1 MSYNRSNIG
10 SGSRSVGRNT
20 FEFGRTYV
28 VRPKGTHQA
37 TIVWLHAIGETGSSW
52 TQLLESLPIPNIKWI
67 CPTAPTRPITL
78 FGGHHSTAWFNVEG
92 LSENAT
98 DDVEGLD
105 ASATHIVNMLSNER
119 DDIKLG
125 VAGFSMGAAMALYSA
140 TCRAIGQFGNGN
152 RYPIN
157 LSVAV
162 ALSGW
167 LPCSRIV
174 RSRVHASREAARR
187 AASLPVLV
195 CHGQVDDVAE
205 HKLGENSAEILRSSG
220 FQNITFCSYNGL
232 GHYTIP
238 QEMYDVCSWLVRQ
251 MGISGYGD

>member
-10 SGSRSVGRNT
+10 SGSRNT

-28 VRPKGTHQA
+28 VRPRGTHQA
-37 TIVWLHAIGETGSSW
+37 TVVWLHGIGETGSSW
-52 TQLLESLPIPNIKWI
+52 LQFLESLPLPNVKWI
-67 CPTAPTRPITL
+67 CPTAPARPIAL
-78 FGGHHSTAWFNVEG
+78 FGGHSSTAWFNLED
-92 LSENAT
+92 LSDNAT

-140 TCRAIGQFGNGN
+140 TCRVMGQFRNGN

-157 LSVAV
+157 LSMAV

-174 RSRVHASREAARR
+174 ARGVHASQDAGRR
-187 AASLPVLV
+187 ATLPVLV
-195 CHGQVDDVAE
+195 CHGQVE
-205 HKLGENSAEILRSSG
+205 
-220 FQNITFCSYNGL
+220 
-232 GHYTIP
+232 
-238 QEMYDVCSWLVRQ
+238 
-251 MGISGYGD
+251 

>member
-10 SGSRSVGRNT
+10 SGSRNVGRNT

-37 TIVWLHAIGETGSSW
+37 TIVWLHGIGEMGSSW
-52 TQLLESLPIPNIKWI
+52 SQFLESLPLPNIKWI
-67 CPTAPTRPITL
+67 CPTAPSRPIAL
-78 FGGHHSTAWFNVEG
+78 FGGAQSTAWFNVEDM
-92 LSENAT
+92 SENAT

-105 ASATHIVNMLSNER
+105 ASATHIANMLTNER

-140 TCRAIGQFGNGN
+140 TCRVLGQYGNGN

-157 LSVAV
+157 LSVVV

-174 RSRVHASREAARR
+174 RSRVHASQEAARR
-187 AASLPVLV
+187 ASLLPILL
-195 CHGQVDDVAE
+195 CHGQVDDMVDYK
-205 HKLGENSAEILRSSG
+205 HGEKSAQTLRSTG
-220 FQNITFCSYNGL
+220 FQNMTFRTYNGL
-232 GHYTIP
+232 GHHTIP
-238 QEMYDVCSWLVRQ
+238 EELNDVCCWLVAR
-251 MGISGYGD
+251 MGLSGYGV

>member
-10 SGSRSVGRNT
+10 SGSMNVGSDR

-28 VRPKGTHQA
+28 VRPTGTHEA
-37 TIVWLHAIGETGSSW
+37 TIVWLHGIGETGSSW
-52 TQLLESLPIPNIKWI
+52 SQFLEPLPLPNVKWI

-78 FGGHHSTAWFNVEG
+78 FGGHHSTAWFNVEE

-105 ASATHIVNMLSNER
+105 ASAAHIANMLSNER

-140 TCRAIGQFGNGN
+140 TCRVIGQYRNGN

-174 RSRVHASREAARR
+174 RSRVNASQDAARR

-195 CHGQVDDVAE
+195 CHGLVDDVVE
-205 HKLGENSAEILRSSG
+205 HKHGEKTAEILRSSG
-220 FQNITFCSYNGL
+220 FQNIMFYTYNGL

-251 MGISGYGD
+251 MGINGNAT

>member
-10 SGSRSVGRNT
+10 SGSRNVGRSNT

-37 TIVWLHAIGETGSSW
+37 TIVWLHGIGEMGSSW
-52 TQLLESLPIPNIKWI
+52 TQFLESLPLPNIKWI
-67 CPTAPTRPITL
+67 CPTAPTRPVAL
-78 FGGHHSTAWFNVEG
+78 FGGLQCTAWFNVEDM
-92 LSENAT
+92 S
-98 DDVEGLD
+98 DDASDDMVGLD
-105 ASATHIVNMLSNER
+105 ASASHIANMLSNER

-140 TCRAIGQFGNGN
+140 TCRVLGQYGNGN

-162 ALSGW
+162 SLSGW

-174 RSRVHASREAARR
+174 RSRVQASQEAARR
-187 AASLPVLV
+187 AASLPILL
-195 CHGQVDDVAE
+195 CHGQVDDVVE
-205 HKLGENSAEILRSSG
+205 YKHGEKSAQTLHSAG
-220 FQNITFCSYNGL
+220 FQNIVFHNYSRL

-238 QEMYDVCSWLVRQ
+238 EEVNDVCCWLMATMRLD
-251 MGISGYGD
+251 GY

>member
-10 SGSRSVGRNT
+10 SGSRNVGRHT

-28 VRPKGTHQA
+28 VRPRGTHQA
-37 TIVWLHAIGETGSSW
+37 TIVWLHGIGEMGSSW
-52 TQLLESLPIPNIKWI
+52 TQFLESLPIPNIKWI

-78 FGGHHSTAWFNVEG
+78 FGGNPSTAWFDIED
-92 LSENAT
+92 LSDNAT

-105 ASATHIVNMLSNER
+105 ASAAHIVNMLSNER

-157 LSVAV
+157 LNVAV

-174 RSRVHASREAARR
+174 RSRVPASQEAGRR
-187 AASLPVLV
+187 AAALAVLV
-195 CHGQVDDVAE
+195 CHGQ
-205 HKLGENSAEILRSSG
+205 G
-220 FQNITFCSYNGL
+220 
-232 GHYTIP
+232 
-238 QEMYDVCSWLVRQ
+238 
-251 MGISGYGD
+251 